1 MLIVIV
7 RYVFEEDGKYVGKEG
22 KECLYELKCEKM
34 IGLIF
39 QKELILTKQMHQK
52 SVIFL
57 TLLVLFKIKVLDMS
71 CIFAMVVTI

>member
-1 MLIVIV
+1 MLNLPMLIVIV
-7 RYVFEEDGKYVGKEG
+7 RHVSEEDGKYVGKEG

-52 SVIFL
+52 SV
-57 TLLVLFKIKVLDMS
+57 M
-71 CIFAMVVTI
+71 FAIIGTF